1 MENEANQNASKIK
14 NKNQM
19 NKKAFFVFILILSL
33 ILSFGLFFFKDYL
46 KDLQSLG
53 LLGIFLINFFSSAT
67 FFISGPAFLTVI
79 AGGFIYPPLL
89 VALVSSLGASFGDM
103 VSFFFGHSGRKLA
116 LHNLRKKIW
125 FTVFE
130 DLFRAYETIIIF
142 LFAIVPNPF
151 FDAVGLFAGIFG
163 MNYFKFFIIMFIGR
177 FARFILLAFLGNS
190 FN

>member
-1 MENEANQNASKIK
+1 MSKK
-14 NKNQM
+14 S
-19 NKKAFFVFILILSL
+19 FSVFILVLSL
-33 ILSFGLFFFKDYL
+33 ILSFGLFFFKDYF
-46 KDLQSLG
+46 KQLQGLG

-67 FFISGPAFLTVI
+67 FFVSGPAFLTVI
-79 AGGFIYPPLL
+79 AGGSIYPPLL

-125 FTVFE
+125 FSVFE
-130 DLFRAYETIIIF
+130 DLFRAYETIII
-142 LFAIVPNPF
+142 LVFAIVPNPF
-151 FDAVGLFAGIFG
+151 FDAVGLFAGVFG

-177 FARFILLAFLGNS
+177 FVRYILLAFFGSS